1 MKAMLAL
8 VALVFVFSVPARAQ
22 AGGGMATTTRF
33 TGGGSSSGGS
43 GSSGSVSVRT
53 ISHIPSTQFQVA
65 GASGSAGEYVPSAYV
80 SYDKAV
86 ELGQTILATKPQT
99 VVEAA
104 QTNKGAKAPSTEYVI
119 TQDLHGNL
127 VEESR

>member
-1 MKAMLAL
+1 MKTILA
-8 VALVFVFSVPARAQ
+8 VAALVFAFSLPARAQ
-22 AGGGMATTTRF
+22 VAGGGGGNTRL

-43 GSSGSVSVRT
+43 GGLGPVSMRT
-53 ISHIPSTQFQVA
+53 TGHIPSTQFQVS
-65 GASGSAGEYVPSAYV
+65 GASGSSTDFIPSAYV

-86 ELGQTILATKPQT
+86 QLGQTILTTKPTTIVQ
-99 VVEAA
+99 AA
-104 QTNKGAKAPSTEYVI
+104 QTNKDAKTRSTEYVI